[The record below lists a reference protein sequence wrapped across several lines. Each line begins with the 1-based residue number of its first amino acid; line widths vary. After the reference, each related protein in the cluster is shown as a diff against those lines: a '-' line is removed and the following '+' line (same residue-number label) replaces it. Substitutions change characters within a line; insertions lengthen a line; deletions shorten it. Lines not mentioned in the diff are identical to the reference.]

1 MFREIPGGSAGKEAA
16 CNVGDLDSILGL
28 GRSPGEAKGYQLQY
42 SNLENSMNCIVH
54 EVAKCQTG
62 LSDFHFHP
70 HLGDGTFCFI
80 RSTNSN
86 VNLIQKHPYRLN

>member
-54 EVAKCQTG
+54 GVAKSQIQ
-62 LSDFHFHP
+62 LSDFH
-70 HLGDGTFCFI
+70 LM
-80 RSTNSN
+80 
-86 VNLIQKHPYRLN
+86 Q